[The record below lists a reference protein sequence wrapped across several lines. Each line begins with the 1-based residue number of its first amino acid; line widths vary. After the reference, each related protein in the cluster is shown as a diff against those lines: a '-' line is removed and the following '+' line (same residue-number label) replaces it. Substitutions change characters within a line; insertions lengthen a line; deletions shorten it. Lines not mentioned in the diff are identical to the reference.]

1 MLQSLYDYN
10 EFLEDED
17 SEPLWLIILVKMPR
31 ARWAGLCQPSFLQ
44 NFDYTIW
51 KSNYQEREWRFC
63 FILFCDVSALSSL
76 WAQKESS

>member
-1 MLQSLYDYN
+1 MFLDHLARGSAPRILLKSFVILVMLQSLYDYK

-44 NFDYTIW
+44 NFDYTI
-51 KSNYQEREWRFC
+51 
-63 FILFCDVSALSSL
+63 
-76 WAQKESS
+76 